1 MKTTFKTSRI
11 DLNRLFEC
19 NRVSAEIWNT
29 SLELAKNH
37 HLETGE
43 WITKSEL
50 QRQTKKLFPLHSQS
64 VQSVVHRYIWNRDSA
79 HKARE
84 KGYNT
89 RYPHRTKKYY
99 PTRWVQEAFTIFPNG
114 KIELSLGIPFA
125 SWTTPDIMYFRSV
138 PSPRQ
143 PIKSRMLQ

>member
-1 MKTTFKTSRI
+1 MNRVLKTTFKTSRI

-84 KGYNT
+84 KGYST

-114 KIELSLGIPFA
+114 KIELSLGIWNGKRQKPIVRSFA
-125 SWTTPDIMYFRSV
+125 
-138 PSPRQ
+138 
-143 PIKSRMLQ
+143 KGG